1 MGQSRDPIHITGDGV
16 EGRALE
22 PLPIEPADFET
33 PPTAQSW
40 AIAHADEA
48 LGLTVGVWTTS
59 DMKEAFGPYPGDEF
73 MAVLEGETRL
83 IEADGGETLVRAGE
97 AFCVHNR
104 HPVSWKQVG
113 SMRKIFMIHDPPG
126 AVAPDAAPAGPGV
139 VVWSADETGAADG
152 SVEADGPLQRSVRF
166 TTGDGLMTA
175 GSVEIAPHDDRQRP
189 AGPHE
194 LLFISAGAV
203 RIADEGGRDLTLGA
217 GEAVFLPADCSVR
230 TASTAGAQGCFAR
243 RAAG

>member
-1 MGQSRDPIHITGDGV
+1 MGQPSHPIHITGDGV
-16 EGRALE
+16 DGRALE
-22 PLPIEPADFET
+22 ALPIEPADFEA
-33 PPTAQSW
+33 PPTAQGW

-59 DMKEAFGPYPGDEF
+59 DMQEAFGPYPGDEF

-83 IEADGGETLVRAGE
+83 IEGDGGETLVRAGQ

-126 AVAPDAAPAGPGV
+126 ATAPDAAPAGPGV
-139 VVWSADETGAADG
+139 VVWGADATGDG
-152 SVEADGPLQRSVRF
+152 SHEADGPLQRSVRF

-175 GSVEIAPHDDRQRP
+175 GSVEIAPHADRP
-189 AGPHE
+189 YSPGPHE
-194 LLFISAGAV
+194 LLFICAGALRV
-203 RIADEGGRDLTLGA
+203 ATEGGSDLTLGA
-217 GEAVFLPADCSVR
+217 GEAVFLPAGCSAR
-230 TASTAGAQGCFAR
+230 TASTAGARGYFAR
-243 RAAG
+243 RAAR